1 MTFGAIV
8 VAAGSGERL
17 GADVPKALV
26 EVAGR
31 PLVCHAVD
39 RLRDAGAA
47 PVVVVAPPDAVTRTR
62 QALGGAADEVTVVAG
77 GARRA
82 DSVRAGLAALPE
94 ATTVV
99 AVHDAAR
106 GLAPVAMVRR
116 VVAAVTGDV
125 VAAAPALTVS
135 DTLKT
140 VDGDTV
146 LGTVDRSAVVAV
158 QTPQV
163 FAAEALRAAHAV
175 AADATDDLALVEVM
189 LADGRL
195 DGRVVVVAGEALAM
209 KVTHPSDLAVVAAL
223 AAQP

>member
-39 RLRDAGAA
+39 HLREAGAA
-47 PVVVVAPPDAVTRTR
+47 AVVVVAPPDAVTGTQ
-62 QALGGAADEVTVVAG
+62 QALGPAGRDVTVVPG

-94 ATTVV
+94 AITVV

-106 GLAPVAMVRR
+106 GLAPAALVRR
-116 VVAAVTGDV
+116 VVGTVTGEV

-146 LGTVDRSAVVAV
+146 LGTVDRTAVVAV

-163 FAAEALRAAHAV
+163 FAAAALRAAHAT
-175 AADATDDLALVEVM
+175 AADATDDLALVEGL
-189 LADGRL
+189 LAAGRL
-195 DGRVVVVAGEALAM
+195 DGRVVVVPGDALAM